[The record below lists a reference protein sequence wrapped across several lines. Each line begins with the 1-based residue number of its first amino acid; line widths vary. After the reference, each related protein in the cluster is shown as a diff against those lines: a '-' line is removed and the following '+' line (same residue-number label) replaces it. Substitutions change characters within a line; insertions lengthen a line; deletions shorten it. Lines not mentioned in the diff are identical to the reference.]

1 MTSTTPHPAAWRGP
15 ELLKREDWLLKLAP
29 TDSLESD
36 ALQQKLHAVQHSLE
50 HGSGASLLRG
60 LPVDKLSEPDSKDLF
75 LTLSQSV
82 GTPLSQSADGERV
95 FSVRDAGF
103 KNDDPRARGPNT
115 RKKLSFHTD
124 RCDVIAFLCL
134 KQAKKGGDN
143 EIVSSLTL
151 YHEIARRR
159 PDLLEILTQP
169 FPYKRHTIDPANER
183 SHCLQP
189 IFSFH
194 ENHFACAFLRVLIDR
209 AHNDPELPSL
219 TNQQVE
225 ALDFLEAV
233 AAEPEL
239 HVRFRQQP
247 GDILFLNN
255 WTTLHRRTE
264 FEDWP
269 DPEQKRHILRI
280 WLSVPNSRP
289 LDRAFADNYG
299 DTRAGA
305 LRGGIKPSSR

>member
-1 MTSTTPHPAAWRGP
+1 MTSTRPHPAAWRGP
-15 ELLKREDWLLKLAP
+15 ELLERNDWLVKLGP
-29 TDSLESD
+29 EDSLDSEAFREMLLRIQS
-36 ALQQKLHAVQHSLE
+36 ALE
-50 HGSGASLLRG
+50 HGSGATLLRG
-60 LPVDKLSEPDSKDLF
+60 LPIENLSESEAKELF
-75 LTLSQSV
+75 LSLTQVVGSPLSQSV
-82 GTPLSQSADGERV
+82 EGDLV

-103 KNDDPRARGPNT
+103 KADDPRARGPNT

-134 KQAKKGGDN
+134 KQARTGGEN
-143 EIVSSLTL
+143 EVVSSLTL

-169 FPYKRHTIDPANER
+169 FPYKRHTIDPANR
-183 SHCLQP
+183 LGHCLQP
-189 IFSFH
+189 IFSIYK
-194 ENHFACAFLRVLIDR
+194 NHFSCAFLRVLIDR
-209 AHNDPELPSL
+209 AHHDPDLPSL
-219 TNQQVE
+219 SEKQIE
-225 ALDFLEAV
+225 ALDFLESV

-239 HVRFRQQP
+239 HVRFLQRP

-269 DPEQKRHILRI
+269 NPTEKRHILRI

-289 LDRAFADNYG
+289 LDPVFADNFG

-305 LRGGIKPSSR
+305 IRGGIKPSTP